1 MSFGDVIYMLDD
13 VLWGK
18 PFLFFVFFISIYL
31 TVRSGFFQIG
41 HFGHIMKNT
50 LGSLTS
56 KEANTKKEGTV
67 SPFEAVCVAIGGC
80 VGCGN
85 IAGVSSAIA
94 TGGPGA
100 LFWIWV
106 AALLGMVTK
115 MCEIT
120 LATYYRS
127 KDENG
132 IYYSSTPTMLEKG
145 ICRKRGIKAGM
156 IVAVLF
162 AVGFVAQFLGGSQA
176 YTISEILSNSF
187 GINMILV
194 TLIYTAVLYYVI
206 WAGVPRVAKVAT
218 TLVPFMCVAFVVG
231 GVGIIVMH
239 AGNIVP
245 SIKDIF
251 VSAFTPRAA
260 VGGFTG
266 IAISKTIS
274 KGMSRAINSNEA
286 GQGSSPLIHGS
297 ADTIHPVRQGLW
309 GVFEV
314 FMDTIV
320 VCSIVG
326 LSVIISGE
334 WSNGQ
339 TGATLALT
347 VFEGTYGKF
356 GPIFIGIMACLF
368 GITTTGGWFTY
379 YIAIIRWAFAKKP
392 ILRDR
397 LCFLFKLVF
406 PIPNVI
412 IVSSIVAGGYS
423 ADLFWAIVDVTLII
437 PVFSNL
443 LALFLL
449 RNDFFMLLKDY
460 KARYLGIGEVD
471 PNFYVFYEDDPKIFA
486 EEEALREELRKIDKA
501 AAR

>member
-1 MSFGDVIYMLDD
+1 MTVGDFIYYLDD
-13 VLWGK
+13 LLWGR
-18 PFLFFVFFISIYL
+18 PFLIFVFAVSIYL
-31 TVRSGFFQIG
+31 TVRSGFFQIT
-41 HFGHIMKNT
+41 HFGHIIKNT
-50 LGSLTS
+50 LGSMTS
-56 KEANTKKEGTV
+56 KEARSSKEGTV
-67 SPFEAVCVAIGGC
+67 SPFQAVCVAIGGC

-85 IAGVSSAIA
+85 IAGVSTAIA

-106 AALLGMVTK
+106 AAFLGMVTK
-115 MCEIT
+115 MCEIS
-120 LATYYRS
+120 LACYYRS

-132 IYYSSTPTMLEKG
+132 LYYSGTPVMLEKG

-162 AVGFVAQFLGGSQA
+162 AIGFVAQFLGGSQA
-176 YTISEILSNSF
+176 YTISEILSTSF
-187 GINMILV
+187 GINMIVV

-218 TLVPFMCVAFVVG
+218 ALVPFMCIVFIIG
-231 GVGIIVMH
+231 GLGVIVLNI
-239 AGNIVP
+239 GNLIP
-245 SIKDIF
+245 SLADIF
-251 VSAFTPRAA
+251 SNAFTPHAA

-266 IAISKTIS
+266 IAVSQVIA

-314 FMDTIV
+314 FTDTII

-326 LSVIISGE
+326 LSVIVSGE

-339 TGATLALT
+339 TGATLCLT
-347 VFEGTYGKF
+347 AFESCYGKL
-356 GPIFIGIMACLF
+356 GPILIGLMACLF

-379 YIAIIRWAFAKKP
+379 YIAVIRWAFAKHPKT
-392 ILRDR
+392 RDR
-397 LCFLFKLVF
+397 LCFLFKCVF

-412 IVSSIVAGGYS
+412 IVSYIVLGGYS
-423 ADLFWAIVDVTLII
+423 ADLFWATVDITLII

-449 RNDFFMLLKDY
+449 RNDFAILLKDY

-471 PNFYVFYEDDPKIFA
+471 PNFYVFYEDDPKVYA
-486 EEEALREELRKIDKA
+486 EEEALREELRKIDA
-501 AAR
+501 AAK